1 MFVPLLYS
9 AIHEAIGIHSF
20 WPFLDSTGAIPKQEC
35 IAVGCVPSA
44 AVGGGVCLEGGVCPE
59 GDLPRGGVCTSH
71 PPVNRQ
77 TRVKT

>member
-20 WPFLDSTGAIPKQEC
+20 WPFLDSTGTIPKQEC

-44 AVGGGVCLEGGVCPE
+44 AVGGGVCLDGGCA
-59 GDLPRGGVCTSH
+59 
-71 PPVNRQ
+71 
-77 TRVKT
+77 